1 MANILSKAEREYYD
15 KLSQLGCIV
24 CINLGYGFST
34 PHIHHIRHGA
44 GMGQKSSWNDAIPL
58 CPNHHQHGGYGI
70 ALHAGI
76 KEFEKRY
83 GTETELRNQVKALLN
98 DKP

>member
-1 MANILSKAEREYYD
+1 VSSVRKEEKEYYD

-24 CINLGYGFST
+24 CINCGYGFSA

-44 GMGQKSSWNDAIPL
+44 GMGQKSDWRDAIPL
-58 CPNHHQHGGYGI
+58 CPNHHQHGGYGV

-83 GTETELRNQVKALLN
+83 GTETELRDQVKELL
-98 DKP
+98 KSSH